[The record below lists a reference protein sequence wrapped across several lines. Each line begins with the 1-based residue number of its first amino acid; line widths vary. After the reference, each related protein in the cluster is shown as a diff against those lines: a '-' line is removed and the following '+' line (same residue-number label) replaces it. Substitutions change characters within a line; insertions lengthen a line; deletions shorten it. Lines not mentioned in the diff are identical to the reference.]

1 MRAAPSL
8 EELQRR
14 LGRADVQQI
23 RLLLRVPPERRIQT
37 MLRMQ
42 KVVLNTW
49 FDQLRR
55 SHPDLTNLELCRLV
69 FQRLKQSGQP

>member
-23 RLLLRVPPERRIQT
+23 RLLLCVPPEQRIET

-42 KVVLNTW
+42 KVVLGIW
-49 FDQLRR
+49 FERMRR
-55 SHPDLTNLELCRLV
+55 SHPDLTDLDLCRLV